1 MVEHKC
7 CGTVMYQE
15 IGLDNKLLSICKKC
29 GKTIKMKVSF
39 NGTETGSDGLEYINL
54 GVENFNAK
62 LSGKEK
68 DETL

>member
-15 IGLDNKLLSICKKC
+15 IGLDNKLLSICRKC
-29 GKTIKMKVSF
+29 GKTIKKKISF
-39 NGTETGSDGLEYINL
+39 NGTCTASDGLEYTNL
-54 GVENFNAK
+54 DIENFNAK

>member
-1 MVEHKC
+1 MVEYKC

-29 GKTIKMKVSF
+29 GKTIKRKVSF
-39 NGTETGSDGLEYINL
+39 NGTRTGSDGLEYLNL
-54 GVENFNAK
+54 DIENFNTK
-62 LSGKEK
+62 LGGKEK